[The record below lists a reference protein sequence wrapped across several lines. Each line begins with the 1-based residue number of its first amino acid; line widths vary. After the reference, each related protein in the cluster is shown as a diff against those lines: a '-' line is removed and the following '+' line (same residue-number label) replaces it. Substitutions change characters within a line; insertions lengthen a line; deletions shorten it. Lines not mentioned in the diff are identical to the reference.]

1 MKYKTSFWNLRVGWL
16 QWWAKSN
23 RDSIQSRFK
32 SPRRFDS
39 KSTRFDSAGTRFD
52 SDSIQNYSIRFKK
65 QKIWP
70 QIPQIFMTK
79 RSFSISRAFTTSLAK
94 YCSPRDA
101 TQLRPWHIVIV
112 VVPVMQFIYVN
123 VHHIHITYVIV
134 QSIFLP
140 CHSRHDVSFF
150 QSLVLA
156 SLLVRSFIRFE

>member
-1 MKYKTSFWNLRVGWL
+1 MNGY

-123 VHHIHITYVIV
+123 VHHIHITYFIV

-156 SLLVRSFIRFE
+156 SLLVRSFIRFK